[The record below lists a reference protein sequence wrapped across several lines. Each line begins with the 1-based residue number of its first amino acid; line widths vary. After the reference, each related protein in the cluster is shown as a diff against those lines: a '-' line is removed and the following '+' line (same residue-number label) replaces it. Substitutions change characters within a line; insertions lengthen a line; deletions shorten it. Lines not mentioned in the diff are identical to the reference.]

1 MSRGISSIVVNSI
14 ANSRHIRMVTFAKL
28 GFGSGTIY
36 LHDSIGTF
44 VWTDPVDGSKSW
56 LGVGDFGGISTVQ
69 ESTQMSG
76 FEVTLVLSGLDSAL
90 MNEVLVQN
98 YQGRTVTLYLG
109 ALDLDTGLLLAT
121 PNEIWSGQMD
131 VARLSLGAADQ
142 NAIEIVCESDFAKL
156 DDINGR
162 TFSDSDLQAE
172 FSGDTFL
179 QYMTA
184 MEDTN
189 VVWRGDSQI
198 RYDKSPHAPFDP
210 RDIPVSYP

>member
-1 MSRGISSIVVNSI
+1 
-14 ANSRHIRMVTFAKL
+14 MVTFVKL
-28 GFGSGTIY
+28 NFDSGTIY

-44 VWTDPVDGSKSW
+44 IWSDPVDGSQNW

-76 FEVTLVLSGLDSAL
+76 FEITLVLSGLDAGL
-90 MNEVLVQN
+90 MNAVMLQDF
-98 YQGRTVTLYLG
+98 QGRGVTSYLG
-109 ALDLDTGLLLAT
+109 ALDIETGLLLDT
-121 PNEIWSGQMD
+121 PNEIWSGEMD

-142 NAIEIVCESDFAKL
+142 NAIEIICESDFSKL

-172 FSGDTFL
+172 FTGDTFL

-189 VVWRGDSQI
+189 VVWRGSTQI
-198 RYDKSPHAPFDP
+198 RYDKSPRPPFDP
-210 RDIPVSYP
+210 RDIPSFF